1 MKLLEGKNIVITGAS
16 RGIGKAIALLFAKH
30 GANIVFTHI
39 SSEDEVT
46 ELKNE
51 LSNEGVRVSAFK
63 SDASHF
69 ESSQNLIDK
78 IVCDFGTVDVLVNNA
93 GITKDNLLMRMNEED
108 FNQVMKVN
116 MNSVFNLTKAV
127 LRPMIKQ
134 RSGSIINMSS
144 VVGLKGNAGQSNYSA
159 SKSGMQGFSRAFAR
173 EVGSRN
179 ITVNTVSPGFI
190 ETDMTSQLPEE
201 GKKIMLE
208 KIPLGRM
215 GSPQEV
221 ACVVKFLA
229 SSPGDYITGET
240 IHVNGG
246 LYMS

>member
-1 MKLLEGKNIVITGAS
+1 MTNRKNVILVTGAT
-16 RGIGKAIALLFAKH
+16 RGIGKSIACSLVCSDNYIVGTATSEQ
-30 GANIVFTHI
+30 GAQSITNYMK
-39 SSEDEVT
+39 
-46 ELKNE
+46 ELKINGIGKV
-51 LSNEGVRVSAFK
+51 LDVTNG
-63 SDASHF
+63 
-69 ESSQNLIDK
+69 ESVNNLISEISDS
-78 IVCDFGTVDVLVNNA
+78 IGPPTILVNNA
-93 GITKDNLLMRMNEED
+93 GITRDQLLMRMNEED
-108 FNQVMKVN
+108 WDDVLETNLKSIYRLSKACLRGMMKN
-116 MNSVFNLTKAV
+116 
-127 LRPMIKQ
+127 RWG
-134 RSGSIINMSS
+134 RIINVGS
-144 VVGLKGNAGQSNYSA
+144 VVGSMGNSGQSNYSA
-159 SKSGMQGFSRAFAR
+159 SKSGMQGFSRALAR

-229 SSPGDYITGET
+229 SSSGDYITGET

>member
-1 MKLLEGKNIVITGAS
+1 MTDFKNVTLVTGATK
-16 RGIGKAIALLFAKH
+16 GIGKSIACSLVCSDNYIVGTATSEQ
-30 GANIVFTHI
+30 GAESITNYMK
-39 SSEDEVT
+39 
-46 ELKNE
+46 ELKIN
-51 LSNEGVRVSAFK
+51 GIGRVL
-63 SDASHF
+63 DVTNG
-69 ESSQNLIDK
+69 ESVNNLISEISDS
-78 IVCDFGTVDVLVNNA
+78 IGPPTILVNNA
-93 GITKDNLLMRMNEED
+93 GITRDQLLMRMNEED
-108 FNQVMKVN
+108 WDDVLETNLKSIYRLSKACLRGMMKN
-116 MNSVFNLTKAV
+116 
-127 LRPMIKQ
+127 RWG
-134 RSGSIINMSS
+134 RIIN
-144 VVGLKGNAGQSNYSA
+144 VGSGVGSMGNSGQSNYSA
-159 SKSGMQGFSRAFAR
+159 SKSGMQGFSRALAR

-208 KIPLGRM
+208 KIPLGRI

-229 SSPGDYITGET
+229 SSSGDYITGET

>member
-1 MKLLEGKNIVITGAS
+1 MTNRKNVILVTGAT
-16 RGIGKAIALLFAKH
+16 RGIGKSIACSLVCSDNYIVGTATSEQ
-30 GANIVFTHI
+30 GAESITNYMK
-39 SSEDEVT
+39 
-46 ELKNE
+46 ELKINGIGKV
-51 LSNEGVRVSAFK
+51 LDVTNV
-63 SDASHF
+63 
-69 ESSQNLIDK
+69 ESVNNLISEISDS
-78 IVCDFGTVDVLVNNA
+78 IGPPTILVNNA
-93 GITKDNLLMRMNEED
+93 GITRDQLLMRMNEED
-108 FNQVMKVN
+108 WDDVLETNLKSIYRLSKACLRGMMKN
-116 MNSVFNLTKAV
+116 
-127 LRPMIKQ
+127 RWG
-134 RSGSIINMSS
+134 RIINVGS
-144 VVGLKGNAGQSNYSA
+144 VVGSMGNSGQSNYSA
-159 SKSGMQGFSRAFAR
+159 SKSGMQGFSRALAR

-179 ITVNTVSPGFI
+179 ITVNTISPGFI

-229 SSPGDYITGET
+229 SSSGDYITGET

>member
-1 MKLLEGKNIVITGAS
+1 MTDCKNVILVTGAT
-16 RGIGKAIALLFAKH
+16 RGIGKSIACSLVCSDNYIVGTATSEQ
-30 GANIVFTHI
+30 GAESITNYMK
-39 SSEDEVT
+39 
-46 ELKNE
+46 ELKIN
-51 LSNEGVRVSAFK
+51 GIGRVL
-63 SDASHF
+63 DVTDG
-69 ESSQNLIDK
+69 ESVSNLISEISDS
-78 IVCDFGTVDVLVNNA
+78 IGPPTILVNNA
-93 GITKDNLLMRMNEED
+93 GITRDQLLMRMNEED
-108 FNQVMKVN
+108 WDDVLETNLKSIYRLSKACLKGMMKN
-116 MNSVFNLTKAV
+116 
-127 LRPMIKQ
+127 RWG
-134 RSGSIINMSS
+134 RIINVGS
-144 VVGLKGNAGQSNYSA
+144 VVGSRGNSGQSNYSA
-159 SKSGMQGFSRAFAR
+159 SKAGMQGFSRALAR

-229 SSPGDYITGET
+229 SSSGDYITGET

>member
-1 MKLLEGKNIVITGAS
+1 MTNRKNVILVTGAT
-16 RGIGKAIALLFAKH
+16 RGIGKSIACSMVCPDSYIVGTATSEQ
-30 GANIVFTHI
+30 GAQSITNYMK
-39 SSEDEVT
+39 
-46 ELKNE
+46 ELKIN
-51 LSNEGVRVSAFK
+51 GIGRVL
-63 SDASHF
+63 DVTNG
-69 ESSQNLIDK
+69 ESVNNLISEISDS
-78 IVCDFGTVDVLVNNA
+78 IGPPTILVNNA
-93 GITKDNLLMRMNEED
+93 GITRDQLLMRMNEED
-108 FNQVMKVN
+108 WDDVLETNLKSIYRLSKACLRGMMKN
-116 MNSVFNLTKAV
+116 
-127 LRPMIKQ
+127 RWG
-134 RSGSIINMSS
+134 RIINVGS
-144 VVGLKGNAGQSNYSA
+144 VVGSMGNSGQSNYSA
-159 SKSGMQGFSRAFAR
+159 SKSGMQGFSRALAR

-229 SSPGDYITGET
+229 SSSGDYITGET

>member
-1 MKLLEGKNIVITGAS
+1 MTNRKNVILVTGAT
-16 RGIGKAIALLFAKH
+16 RGIGKSIACSLVSSDNYIVGTATSEQ
-30 GANIVFTHI
+30 GAQSITNYMK
-39 SSEDEVT
+39 
-46 ELKNE
+46 ELKIN
-51 LSNEGVRVSAFK
+51 GIGRVL
-63 SDASHF
+63 DVTNG
-69 ESSQNLIDK
+69 ESVNNLISEISDS
-78 IVCDFGTVDVLVNNA
+78 IGPPTILVNNA
-93 GITKDNLLMRMNEED
+93 GITRDQLLMRMNEED
-108 FNQVMKVN
+108 WDDVLETNLKSIYRLSKACLRGMMKN
-116 MNSVFNLTKAV
+116 
-127 LRPMIKQ
+127 RWG
-134 RSGSIINMSS
+134 RIINVGS
-144 VVGLKGNAGQSNYSA
+144 VVGSMGNSGQSNYSA
-159 SKSGMQGFSRAFAR
+159 SKSGMQGFSRALAR

-229 SSPGDYITGET
+229 SSSGDYITGET

>member
-1 MKLLEGKNIVITGAS
+1 MTDFKNVILVTGAT
-16 RGIGKAIALLFAKH
+16 RGIGKSIACSMVCPDSHIVGTATSEQ
-30 GANIVFTHI
+30 GAESITNYMKERKINGIGRVL
-39 SSEDEVT
+39 DVT
-46 ELKNE
+46 N
-51 LSNEGVRVSAFK
+51 G
-63 SDASHF
+63 
-69 ESSQNLIDK
+69 ESVNNLISEISDS
-78 IVCDFGTVDVLVNNA
+78 IGPPTILVNNA
-93 GITKDNLLMRMNEED
+93 GITRDQLLMRMNEED
-108 FNQVMKVN
+108 WDDVLETNLKSIYRLSKACLRGMMKN
-116 MNSVFNLTKAV
+116 
-127 LRPMIKQ
+127 RWG
-134 RSGSIINMSS
+134 RIINVGS
-144 VVGLKGNAGQSNYSA
+144 VVGSMGNSGQSNYSA
-159 SKSGMQGFSRAFAR
+159 SKSGMQGFSRALAR

-229 SSPGDYITGET
+229 SSSGDYITGET

>member
-1 MKLLEGKNIVITGAS
+1 MTDFKNVILVTGAT
-16 RGIGKAIALLFAKH
+16 RGIGKSIACSLVCSDNYIVGTATSEQ
-30 GANIVFTHI
+30 GAESITNYMK
-39 SSEDEVT
+39 
-46 ELKNE
+46 ELKIN
-51 LSNEGVRVSAFK
+51 GIGRVL
-63 SDASHF
+63 DVTNG
-69 ESSQNLIDK
+69 ESVNNLISEISDS
-78 IVCDFGTVDVLVNNA
+78 IGTPTILVNNA
-93 GITKDNLLMRMNEED
+93 GITRDQLLMRMNEED
-108 FNQVMKVN
+108 WDDVLETNLKSIYRLSKACLRGMMKN
-116 MNSVFNLTKAV
+116 
-127 LRPMIKQ
+127 RWG
-134 RSGSIINMSS
+134 RIINVGS
-144 VVGLKGNAGQSNYSA
+144 VVGSMGNSGQSNYST
-159 SKSGMQGFSRAFAR
+159 SKSGMQGFSRALAR

-229 SSPGDYITGET
+229 SSSGDYITGET

>member
-1 MKLLEGKNIVITGAS
+1 MTDCKNVILVTGAT
-16 RGIGKAIALLFAKH
+16 RGIGKSIACSVVCSDSYIVGTATSEQ
-30 GANIVFTHI
+30 GAESITNYMR
-39 SSEDEVT
+39 
-46 ELKNE
+46 ELKIN
-51 LSNEGVRVSAFK
+51 GIGRVL
-63 SDASHF
+63 DVTNG
-69 ESSQNLIDK
+69 ESVNNLISEISDS
-78 IVCDFGTVDVLVNNA
+78 IGPPTILVNNA
-93 GITKDNLLMRMNEED
+93 GITRDQLLMRMNEED
-108 FNQVMKVN
+108 WDNVLETNLKSIYRLSKACLRGMMKN
-116 MNSVFNLTKAV
+116 
-127 LRPMIKQ
+127 RWG
-134 RSGSIINMSS
+134 RIINVGS
-144 VVGLKGNAGQSNYSA
+144 VVGSMGNSGQSNYSA
-159 SKSGMQGFSRAFAR
+159 SKSGVQGFSRALAR

-229 SSPGDYITGET
+229 SSSGDYITGET

>member
-1 MKLLEGKNIVITGAS
+1 MTDCKNVILVTGAT
-16 RGIGKAIALLFAKH
+16 RGIGKSIACSVVCSDSYIVGTATSEQ
-30 GANIVFTHI
+30 GAESITNYMR
-39 SSEDEVT
+39 
-46 ELKNE
+46 ELKIN
-51 LSNEGVRVSAFK
+51 GIGRVL
-63 SDASHF
+63 DVTNG
-69 ESSQNLIDK
+69 ESVNNLISEISDS
-78 IVCDFGTVDVLVNNA
+78 IGPPTILVNNA
-93 GITKDNLLMRMNEED
+93 GITRDQLLMRMNEED
-108 FNQVMKVN
+108 WDNVLETNLKSIYRLSKACLRGMMKN
-116 MNSVFNLTKAV
+116 
-127 LRPMIKQ
+127 RWG
-134 RSGSIINMSS
+134 RIINVGS
-144 VVGLKGNAGQSNYSA
+144 VVGSMGNSGQSNYSA
-159 SKSGMQGFSRAFAR
+159 SKSGMQGFSRALAR

-179 ITVNTVSPGFI
+179 ITVNTVAPGFI

-229 SSPGDYITGET
+229 SSSGDYITGET

>member
-1 MKLLEGKNIVITGAS
+1 MTNLKSIYRLSKACLRGMMKNRWG
-16 RGIGKAIALLFAKH
+16 R
-30 GANIVFTHI
+30 
-39 SSEDEVT
+39 
-46 ELKNE
+46 
-51 LSNEGVRVSAFK
+51 
-63 SDASHF
+63 
-69 ESSQNLIDK
+69 
-78 IVCDFGTVDVLVNNA
+78 
-93 GITKDNLLMRMNEED
+93 
-108 FNQVMKVN
+108 
-116 MNSVFNLTKAV
+116 
-127 LRPMIKQ
+127 
-134 RSGSIINMSS
+134 IINVGS
-144 VVGLKGNAGQSNYSA
+144 VVGSMGNSGQSNYSA
-159 SKSGMQGFSRAFAR
+159 SKSGMQGFSRALAR

-179 ITVNTVSPGFI
+179 ITVNTVAPGFI

-229 SSPGDYITGET
+229 SSSGDYITGET

>member
-1 MKLLEGKNIVITGAS
+1 MTDCKNVILVTGAT
-16 RGIGKAIALLFAKH
+16 RGIGKSIACSLVCSDNYIVGTATSEQ
-30 GANIVFTHI
+30 GAESITNYMK
-39 SSEDEVT
+39 
-46 ELKNE
+46 ELKINGIGKV
-51 LSNEGVRVSAFK
+51 LDVTNG
-63 SDASHF
+63 
-69 ESSQNLIDK
+69 ESVNNLISEISDS
-78 IVCDFGTVDVLVNNA
+78 IGPPTILVNNA
-93 GITKDNLLMRMNEED
+93 GITRDQLLMRMSEED
-108 FNQVMKVN
+108 WDDVLETNLKSIYRLSKACLRGMMKN
-116 MNSVFNLTKAV
+116 
-127 LRPMIKQ
+127 RWG
-134 RSGSIINMSS
+134 RIINVGS
-144 VVGLKGNAGQSNYSA
+144 VVGSMGNSGQSNYSA
-159 SKSGMQGFSRAFAR
+159 SKSGMQGFSRALAR

-179 ITVNTVSPGFI
+179 ITVNTVAPGFI

-229 SSPGDYITGET
+229 SSSGDYITGET

>member
-1 MKLLEGKNIVITGAS
+1 MTNRKNVILVTGAT
-16 RGIGKAIALLFAKH
+16 RGIGKSIACSLVCSDNYIVGTATSEQ
-30 GANIVFTHI
+30 GAQSITNYMK
-39 SSEDEVT
+39 
-46 ELKNE
+46 ELKIN
-51 LSNEGVRVSAFK
+51 GIGRVL
-63 SDASHF
+63 DVTNG
-69 ESSQNLIDK
+69 ESVNNLISEISDS
-78 IVCDFGTVDVLVNNA
+78 IGPPTILVNNA
-93 GITKDNLLMRMNEED
+93 GITRDQLLMRMNEED
-108 FNQVMKVN
+108 WDDVLETNLKSIYRLSKACLRGMMKN
-116 MNSVFNLTKAV
+116 
-127 LRPMIKQ
+127 RWG
-134 RSGSIINMSS
+134 RIINVGS
-144 VVGLKGNAGQSNYSA
+144 VVGSMGNSGQSNYSA
-159 SKSGMQGFSRAFAR
+159 SKSGMQGFSRALAR

-179 ITVNTVSPGFI
+179 ITVNTVAPGFI

-229 SSPGDYITGET
+229 SSSGDYITGET

>member
-1 MKLLEGKNIVITGAS
+1 MKELKIN
-16 RGIGKAIALLFAKH
+16 GIGKVL
-30 GANIVFTHI
+30 
-39 SSEDEVT
+39 DVT
-46 ELKNE
+46 N
-51 LSNEGVRVSAFK
+51 G
-63 SDASHF
+63 
-69 ESSQNLIDK
+69 ESVNNLISEISDS
-78 IVCDFGTVDVLVNNA
+78 IGPPTILVNNA
-93 GITKDNLLMRMNEED
+93 GITRDQLLMRMNEED
-108 FNQVMKVN
+108 WDDVLETNLKSIYRLSKACLRGMMKN
-116 MNSVFNLTKAV
+116 
-127 LRPMIKQ
+127 RWG
-134 RSGSIINMSS
+134 RIINVGS
-144 VVGLKGNAGQSNYSA
+144 VVGSMGNSGQSNYSA
-159 SKSGMQGFSRAFAR
+159 SKSGMQGFSRALAR

-179 ITVNTVSPGFI
+179 ITVNTVAPGFI

-229 SSPGDYITGET
+229 SSSGDYITGET

>member
-1 MKLLEGKNIVITGAS
+1 MTDCKNVILVTGAT
-16 RGIGKAIALLFAKH
+16 RGIGKSIACSLVCSDNYIVGTATSEQ
-30 GANIVFTHI
+30 GAESITNYMK
-39 SSEDEVT
+39 
-46 ELKNE
+46 ELKIN
-51 LSNEGVRVSAFK
+51 GIGRVL
-63 SDASHF
+63 DVTDG
-69 ESSQNLIDK
+69 ESVSNLISEISDS
-78 IVCDFGTVDVLVNNA
+78 IGPPTILVNNA
-93 GITKDNLLMRMNEED
+93 GITRDQLLMRMNEED
-108 FNQVMKVN
+108 WDDVLETNLKSIYRLSKACLRGMMKN
-116 MNSVFNLTKAV
+116 
-127 LRPMIKQ
+127 RWG
-134 RSGSIINMSS
+134 RIINVGS
-144 VVGLKGNAGQSNYSA
+144 VVGSRGNSGQSNYSA
-159 SKSGMQGFSRAFAR
+159 SKAGMQGFSRALAR

-229 SSPGDYITGET
+229 SSSGDYITGET

>member
-1 MKLLEGKNIVITGAS
+1 MTNRKNVILVTGS
-16 RGIGKAIALLFAKH
+16 TRGIGKSIACSLVCSDNYIVGTATSEQ
-30 GANIVFTHI
+30 GAQSITNYMK
-39 SSEDEVT
+39 
-46 ELKNE
+46 ELKIN
-51 LSNEGVRVSAFK
+51 GIGRVL
-63 SDASHF
+63 DVTNG
-69 ESSQNLIDK
+69 ESVNNLISEISDS
-78 IVCDFGTVDVLVNNA
+78 IGPPTILVNNA
-93 GITKDNLLMRMNEED
+93 GITRDQLLMRMNEED
-108 FNQVMKVN
+108 WDDVLETNLKSIYRLSKACLRGMMKN
-116 MNSVFNLTKAV
+116 
-127 LRPMIKQ
+127 RWG
-134 RSGSIINMSS
+134 RIINVGS
-144 VVGLKGNAGQSNYSA
+144 VVGSMGNSGQSNYSA
-159 SKSGMQGFSRAFAR
+159 SKSGMQGFSRALAR

-179 ITVNTVSPGFI
+179 ITVNTVAPGFI

-229 SSPGDYITGET
+229 SSSGDYITGET